1 MGKTKRQRGGAD
13 SAWSY
18 VYDTVGSGLTQ
29 FKNSLTIQ
37 PGENLGT
44 VQSNNI
50 EPRSNL
56 NAQSMVG
63 VPTAKDLNLIQKGA
77 GRRRNTGRRRKRRG
91 GSFGAILNQAATPF
105 LLLGA
110 QQTFK
115 RRGSKSRKSKS
126 KSRRSKSRKSRR

>member
-29 FKNSLTIQ
+29 FKNSLTLQ

-44 VQSNNI
+44 LQSNDI

-56 NAQSMVG
+56 NAQNMVG

-77 GRRRNTGRRRKRRG
+77 GRRRKKRG

-110 QQTFK
+110 QQTYK
-115 RRGSKSRKSKS
+115 RRGSMSRKSKS
-126 KSRRSKSRKSRR
+126 KSRRSKTRRSKSRKSRR